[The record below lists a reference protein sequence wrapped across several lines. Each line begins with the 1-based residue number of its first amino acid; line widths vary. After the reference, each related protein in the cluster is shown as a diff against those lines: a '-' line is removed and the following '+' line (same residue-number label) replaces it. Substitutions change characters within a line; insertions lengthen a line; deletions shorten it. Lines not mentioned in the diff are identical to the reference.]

1 MLVRMWRKGNP
12 WTLLVENV
20 NWCSCSMEVSEETQ
34 DRTTL
39 GPSDSTSGCVSG
51 VGGEN
56 HVFKK
61 IHAPK
66 VQWSTIYHCQDM
78 EATWVSTNKWMN
90 KEVNTYKYTHTHA
103 YAYAKEYHWARK
115 RMKFCH
121 LQQDWWTWRPSC

>member
-39 GPSDSTSGCVSG
+39 GPSDSTSGCISG
-51 VGGEN
+51 VGWGDRN
-56 HVFKK
+56 MYSKRYMH
-61 IHAPK
+61 PK

-78 EATWVSTNKWMN
+78 EATWVSTNRWMD
-90 KEVNTYKYTHTHA
+90 KEVNTYKYTHTHTHT
-103 YAYAKEYHWARK
+103 YTYTKEYYCARK

-121 LQQDWWTWRPSC
+121 LQQDWWT